1 MKKHLTKKHLTFD
14 QGRQSSHVTLQM
26 SHVLLVR
33 GVSLM
38 ELLIYIALLSVILLV
53 ISSSFISI
61 SKTGGSVDARTEV
74 NSNTRFAS
82 NRIIQDIKSASAVS
96 VPAVVGGTA
105 ATLEITISGDTILYD
120 VSAGQL
126 RRKVN
131 AGTPEPIT
139 SNLVTVSTPTFT
151 RLENYN
157 NILQATTTAIDIG
170 MTISH
175 ANTGSDY
182 NYSSVIDT
190 TASLR

>member
-1 MKKHLTKKHLTFD
+1 MRHFFTKKL
-14 QGRQSSHVTLQM
+14 SSHRAIRLT
-26 SHVLLVR
+26 R

-53 ISSSFISI
+53 ISSAFISI

-74 NSNTRFAS
+74 NSNTRFVS
-82 NRIIQDIKSASAVS
+82 NKIIQDVKSASAVS
-96 VPAVVGGTA
+96 VPTVVGGTA
-105 ATLEITISGDTILYD
+105 ATLQLTVSGDTILYD
-120 VSAGQL
+120 ISGGQL

-131 AGTPEPIT
+131 AGAPEPIT
-139 SNLVTVSTPTFT
+139 SNLVTVSAPTFT

-157 NILQATTTAIDIG
+157 SVLQATTT
-170 MTISH
+170 TISINITIAH

-182 NYSSVIDT
+182 NYSSTINT